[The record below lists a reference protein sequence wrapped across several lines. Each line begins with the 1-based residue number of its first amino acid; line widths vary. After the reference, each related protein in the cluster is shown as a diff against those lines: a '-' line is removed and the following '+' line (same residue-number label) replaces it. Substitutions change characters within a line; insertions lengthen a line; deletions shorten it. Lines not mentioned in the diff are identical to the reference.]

1 MSDAPETGT
10 GFLVPVFGTDFWYV
24 GHWHKNARR
33 CKRTRDFALTR
44 QHVRQ
49 PVNSTV
55 VSFHNIQQRY
65 VTTTRSQCVNL
76 HSLRFVYS
84 FWCYINLID

>member
-44 QHVRQ
+44 QHVSTHSQ
-49 PVNSTV
+49 LTALLLVFTTYNSAMLRLHGHNALTCTASDLFTV
-55 VSFHNIQQRY
+55 FG
-65 VTTTRSQCVNL
+65 VT
-76 HSLRFVYS
+76 
-84 FWCYINLID
+84 